1 MLVQRI
7 FGLSI
12 PVVLG
17 CKVLNRGGQLYP
29 PKSDGRNSFRGCDAC
44 ETDSTADSPIESWFL
59 HVKSAVLHAI
69 SLAHYAIVNAR
80 GRTMGS
86 IHPQVR
92 HWAQNERLR
101 EVPMANYYFWRLDR
115 HMKWSC
121 SHCQRVCGVAFPHH
135 PFVCAFSSF
144 RQALKSDSRASSS
157 TPRPMKTNSVI
168 RSSSSPQGAPGCTA
182 QRSPT

>member
-69 SLAHYAIVNAR
+69 SLAHYAIVNAS
-80 GRTMGS
+80 GPDHGQ
-86 IHPQVR
+86 HP
-92 HWAQNERLR
+92 
-101 EVPMANYYFWRLDR
+101 
-115 HMKWSC
+115 
-121 SHCQRVCGVAFPHH
+121 
-135 PFVCAFSSF
+135 
-144 RQALKSDSRASSS
+144 
-157 TPRPMKTNSVI
+157 
-168 RSSSSPQGAPGCTA
+168 SPGAPLGTK
-182 QRSPT
+182 